1 MAYGPSI
8 EQALLRIYEPDT
20 LFRIEAVSYA
30 AIAPYA
36 DPVTGDGEWYTTKP
50 KLEVSAY
57 PVAKWTEHG
66 ATLKIW
72 SGARPKWVDLRPGK
86 QWASRTIEEAVR
98 QFEQRRARQIW
109 ILQRQ
114 LASAEYE
121 RKLAISACNAFS
133 GVREDLLS
141 ATEIPQ

>member
-1 MAYGPSI
+1 MAYGPTI
-8 EQALLRIYEPDT
+8 EQALLRTYEPDT

-30 AIAPYA
+30 QSDEY
-36 DPVTGDGEWYTTKP
+36 GDFVRSSTP
-50 KLEVSAY
+50 ALEVSAY
-57 PVAKWTEHG
+57 PVAKWTECG

-121 RKLAISACNAFS
+121 RKLAISACNAFFDM
-133 GVREDLLS
+133 REDLLS